1 MKHQTTYIYNAETDN
16 FERFYPSFKSRL
28 GRAAI
33 FFLASAALG
42 FLMFIIAYY
51 SFGTPDEDSLRREN
65 AMLRSRYNV
74 LNRRLDNS
82 LKVMNDIQS
91 RDDNFYRVMMQM
103 EPMSRSQRFAGLD
116 NERRYSELRGLP
128 DAGLVKLLTQR
139 LDLFDRQ
146 IYAQSISFD
155 QLREE
160 AGKQKDKLAHIPSI
174 IPISIKDYTMSSGYG
189 YRRDPV
195 YGSTKFHAGLDFAA
209 KTGIPVYA
217 TGDGVV
223 QVAERR
229 SGYGNCVD
237 IDHGYNYLTRYAHL
251 SEILVK
257 PGQQVKRGEYIGK
270 VGSTGK
276 STGPHL
282 HYEVRF
288 KDEPQNPVN
297 YYFMDVT
304 PEQYAEMVRE
314 AENAGHV
321 MD

>member
-1 MKHQTTYIYNAETDN
+1 MSNRATYRYNPETDN
-16 FERFYPSFKSRL
+16 FERIYPSLKSRL
-28 GRAAI
+28 IRLAAFLVCSI
-33 FFLASAALG
+33 VFGGGLFFLI
-42 FLMFIIAYY
+42 FIV
-51 SFGTPDEDSLRREN
+51 FGTPDEASLRKEN
-65 AMLRSRYNV
+65 SELKTRYNV

-82 LKVMNDIQS
+82 LKIMNDIQN

-116 NERRYSELRGLP
+116 NEKRYKDLRELS
-128 DAGLVKLLTQR
+128 DNGLVKLLTQR

-146 IYAQSISFD
+146 LYAQSVSFD

-160 AGKQKDKLAHIPSI
+160 AGKQKDKLSHIPSI
-174 IPISIKDYTMSSGYG
+174 IPIDVKDYTMSSGYG

-195 YGSTKFHAGLDFAA
+195 YGTTKFHAGLDFAA
-209 KTGIPVYA
+209 KSGTPVFA
-217 TGDGVV
+217 TGDG
-223 QVAERR
+223 QVEVADRR
-229 SGYGNCVD
+229 SGYGNCID
-237 IDHGYNYLTRYAHL
+237 ISHGYNYITRYAHL
-251 SEILVK
+251 SEILVA
-257 PGQQVKRGEYIGK
+257 PRQQVRRGDLIGR

-297 YYFMDVT
+297 YYFMDLT